1 MIGLPA
7 PAARA
12 PDLSERLAVAFGR
25 RPVMMKGDMQPSG
38 PTGAVADYTPWR
50 AAQFYIPLL
59 IQAASQSL
67 TYPLVASIVSHG
79 KNGVVDLAAFAQGQ
93 AVMFMIGALGGG
105 LLTTGMVFGRDAEGF
120 RHFRRLNL
128 WMCGGLAV
136 VQALACLHPFDKIV
150 FQKILGLAAPMD
162 QTAREVLFFS
172 IPLQIFFFLRNPWL
186 VALYNARASAAAN
199 WATLCRI
206 ALTACL
212 APLFVSLG
220 WVGHLMGTLAM
231 TGPVLVETLLARWL
245 ARPYIRGLGPQA
257 EPSAGIRTQFLFTVP
272 LSFGGVLLSLAGVMI
287 GAFIAHAPEPARML
301 PIHYVT
307 MGVVNPVGFAAIR
320 MQAVVLAFPP
330 RDRKDQAVFK
340 FALVAGLL
348 LAVFPLVGQIP
359 AVAQW
364 YFGEVQ
370 NVPPA
375 DIPLAMRA
383 MLLISVLPIIQS
395 LRGHAEGLAA
405 WRKRPNAILAGQAMN
420 LASLVCA
427 LFIALNLGV
436 PGYLMGVIA
445 ILVAVLMTFVTIRL
459 GLVWAEM
466 EDTFGG
472 PPRGLRSAEG

>member
-1 MIGLPA
+1 MQTLGLTDT
-7 PAARA
+7 AA
-12 PDLSERLAVAFGR
+12 E
-25 RPVMMKGDMQPSG
+25 
-38 PTGAVADYTPWR
+38 YTPWR
-50 AAQFYIPLL
+50 AAKFYIPLL

-120 RHFRRLNL
+120 KAFKRLNT
-128 WMCGGLAV
+128 WMCGILAV
-136 VQALACLHPFDKIV
+136 LQALACIHPFDTIV
-150 FQKILGLAAPMD
+150 FHSILGLASPMD
-162 QTAREVLFFS
+162 ETAREVLFCS
-172 IPLQIFFFLRNPWL
+172 IPLQVFFFLRNPGL

-212 APLFVSLG
+212 TPLFVRMG

-231 TGPVLVETLLARWL
+231 TGPVLVETILALWL
-245 ARPYIRGLGPQA
+245 AKPYIRRL
-257 EPSAGIRTQFLFTVP
+257 ESAGTQFAGLKTQLLFTVP
-272 LSFGGVLLSLAGVMI
+272 LSFGGVLLAAAGFMI
-287 GAFIAHAPEPARML
+287 GAFITRSAEPARML

-330 RDRKDQAVFK
+330 RGLKDHSVFW
-340 FALVAGLL
+340 FALAAGFL
-348 LAVFPLVGQIP
+348 LAFFPLVGQIP

-364 YFGEVQ
+364 YFGQVQ
-370 NVPPA
+370 NVPLA

-383 MLLISVLPIIQS
+383 MLFMSVLPVIQS

-405 WRKRPNAILAGQAMN
+405 WRKRPNAILAGQAVH
-420 LASLVCA
+420 LAALVCT
-427 LFIALNLGV
+427 LFITLNLGV
-436 PGYLMGVIA
+436 SGYLMGVIA
-445 ILVAVLMTFVTIRL
+445 ILVATLMTLVTIRM
-459 GLVWAEM
+459 GLVWADM
-466 EDTFGG
+466 EDTFGR
-472 PPRGLRSAEG
+472 PPRGVRSAEG

>member
-1 MIGLPA
+1 MQT
-7 PAARA
+7 
-12 PDLSERLAVAFGR
+12 
-25 RPVMMKGDMQPSG
+25 PV
-38 PTGAVADYTPWR
+38 PTDATAGYSPWR
-50 AAQFYIPLL
+50 AAKFYVPLV

-120 RHFRRLNL
+120 RQFKRLNL
-128 WMCGGLAV
+128 WMCVALAV
-136 VQALACLHPFDKIV
+136 LQALACLHPFDKLV
-150 FQKILGLAAPMD
+150 FRKLLGLVAPMD
-162 QTAREVLFFS
+162 ETAREVLFLS
-172 IPLQIFFFLRNPWL
+172 IPLQIFFFLRNPAL

-206 ALTACL
+206 TLTACL
-212 APLFVSLG
+212 APLFVRLG

-231 TGPVLVETLLARWL
+231 TGPVIVETVLAQWL
-245 ARPYIRGLGPQA
+245 ATPYIRSLAAADGQPV
-257 EPSAGIRTQFLFTVP
+257 RFKTQFLFTVP
-272 LSFGGVLLSLAGVMI
+272 LSFGGVLLSIAGVMI
-287 GAFIAHAPEPARML
+287 GAFIAHAAEAARML

-307 MGVVNPVGFAAIR
+307 MGVVNPVGFAALR

-330 RDRKDQAVFK
+330 SDRRDHAVFK
-340 FALVAGLL
+340 FALAAGLL

-359 AVAQW
+359 SVAKW
-364 YFGEVQ
+364 YFGEIQ
-370 NVPPA
+370 NVPLA

-405 WRKRPNAILAGQAMN
+405 WRKRPNAILAGQAVN

-427 LFIALNLGV
+427 LFAMLTLGV

-445 ILVAVLMTFVTIRL
+445 ILIAVTMTLVTIRM

-466 EDTFGG
+466 EDAFDRG
-472 PPRGLRSAEG
+472 PRGLRSAEG